1 METMEIVLLIVGA
14 AVFIASFLLPAGKK
28 SEGLTDDK
36 LVKEEIKGLVAD
48 QMKEIKSQVDDTV
61 EEAVQYAMEKTE
73 RSLERI
79 SNEKIMAVNEY
90 SDTVLAEINKNH
102 QEVMFLYDMLNDK
115 HISLKNTASK
125 VEKTAKEA
133 KDIAKEAEAVSKV
146 AKEATEKAEQVLPVF
161 HSFHPE
167 KVVLVKADAEE
178 EKTREKPAPQ
188 KKSTRGTKKS
198 SQQPPKKQDSEK
210 REEVQFNNNETI
222 LAMYST
228 GKSKVEIAKELGLGV
243 GEVSLVIDLFKG

>member
-1 METMEIVLLIVGA
+1 METMEIVLLVIGV
-14 AVFIASFLLPAGKK
+14 AVFVASFLLPAGKQEE
-28 SEGLTDDK
+28 STVNDQM
-36 LVKEEIKGLVAD
+36 VKEEIKGLVAD
-48 QMKEIKSQVDDTV
+48 QMKEIKTQVDDTV

-115 HISLKNTASK
+115 HISLKNTVSK

-133 KDIAKEAEAVSKV
+133 ESIAKEAEAVSKV
-146 AKEATEKAEQVLPVF
+146 AEEATRKAEAVLPVF
-161 HSFHPE
+161 HSLHPE
-167 KVVLVKADAEE
+167 TVIPVEKEE
-178 EKTREKPAPQ
+178 EKTSKKPATGKRTKQ
-188 KKSTRGTKKS
+188 SDKKKE
-198 SQQPPKKQDSEK
+198 KQTVEAVEK
-210 REEVQFNNNETI
+210 EVNFNNNETI
-222 LAMYST
+222 LAMYEL

>member
-1 METMEIVLLIVGA
+1 METMEIVLLIVGV
-14 AVFIASFLLPAGKK
+14 AVFVASFLLPAGKK
-28 SEGLTDDK
+28 SEGVTDEK
-36 LVKEEIKGLVAD
+36 LIKEEIKGLVAD
-48 QMKEIKSQVDDTV
+48 QMKEIKIQVDDTV

-90 SDTVLAEINKNH
+90 SNTVLAEINKNH

-115 HISLKNTASK
+115 HISLKNTVTK

-133 KDIAKEAEAVSKV
+133 ESIAKEAEAVSKV
-146 AKEATEKAEQVLPVF
+146 AKEATQKAEQVLPVF
-161 HSFHPE
+161 HSLHPE
-167 KVVLVKADAEE
+167 TVFPMEKEVEDVK
-178 EKTREKPAPQ
+178 EKPAPKKRRSQGEKKGAQQTQ
-188 KKSTRGTKKS
+188 KQAPAKK
-198 SQQPPKKQDSEK
+198 D
-210 REEVQFNNNETI
+210 EVQFNNNETI
-222 LAMYST
+222 LAMYEM

>member
-1 METMEIVLLIVGA
+1 MEIMEIILLVLGIA
-14 AVFIASFLLPAGKK
+14 AFVASFVLPADKEEAPVLNK
-28 SEGLTDDK
+28 ELT
-36 LVKEEIKGLVAD
+36 KEEIRNLVSE
-48 QMKEIKSQVDDTV
+48 QMVEIKEQVDGAV
-61 EEAVQYAMEKTE
+61 NEAVDYAMEKTE

-115 HISLKNTASK
+115 HVSLKNTASE

-133 KDIAKEAEAVSKV
+133 KTIAKEAEKTSNEV
-146 AKEATEKAEQVLPVF
+146 KEATRNAERIFPVF
-161 HSFHPE
+161 QPLQPE
-167 KVVLVKADAEE
+167 KVTLAGVQTKVEE
-178 EKTREKPAPQ
+178 QPKESKKGQ
-188 KKSTRGTKKS
+188 KKENKGKSTEKIVES
-198 SQQPPKKQDSEK
+198 S
-210 REEVQFNNNETI
+210 NNNEAI
-222 LAMYST
+222 LALYKV

>member
-1 METMEIVLLIVGA
+1 MGIMEIILLIIGL
-14 AVFIASFLLPAGKK
+14 AVFALSFFLPAGKGEK
-28 SEGLTDDK
+28 PIINKELT
-36 LVKEEIKGLVAD
+36 KEEIRSLVAD
-48 QMKEIKSQVDDTV
+48 ELESIKSRVDDTV
-61 EEAVQYAMEKTE
+61 EEAVDYAMEKTE

-115 HISLKNTASK
+115 HTSLKNTASE

-133 KDIAKEAEAVSKV
+133 KSITQEAQKASQVV
-146 AKEATEKAEQVLPVF
+146 KEATRNAEKVFPVF
-161 HSFHPE
+161 QPLQPE
-167 KVVLVKADAEE
+167 KITYV
-178 EKTREKPAPQ
+178 
-188 KKSTRGTKKS
+188 
-198 SQQPPKKQDSEK
+198 
-210 REEVQFNNNETI
+210 EEVAEPQAEVLIEEGANNNEKI
-222 LAMYST
+222 LALHKL

>member
-1 METMEIVLLIVGA
+1 METMEIVLLVVGA
-14 AVFIASFLLPAGKK
+14 AVFVASFLLPAGKK
-28 SEGLTDDK
+28 SEIVTDEK
-36 LVKEEIKGLVAD
+36 VVKEEIRSLVAD
-48 QMKEIKSQVDDTV
+48 QMKEIKTQVDDTV

-133 KDIAKEAEAVSKV
+133 ENIAKEAHEVSQV
-146 AKEATEKAEQVLPVF
+146 AKETTAKAQQVLPVF
-161 HSFHPE
+161 RALQPETVIPAEPEAEPE
-167 KVVLVKADAEE
+167 K
-178 EKTREKPAPQ
+178 EKPATKKKSAQSSKRGTQSSQ
-188 KKSTRGTKKS
+188 KKKA
-198 SQQPPKKQDSEK
+198 SENK
-210 REEVQFNNNETI
+210 TEQVQFNNNETI
-222 LAMYST
+222 LAMYAT

>member
-1 METMEIVLLIVGA
+1 MGIMEIILLIVGI
-14 AVFIASFLLPAGKK
+14 AVFVASFFLPAGKEERPAINK
-28 SEGLTDDK
+28 ELT
-36 LVKEEIKGLVAD
+36 KEEIRGLVSE
-48 QMKEIKSQVDDTV
+48 QMEEIKSRVEDTV
-61 EEAVQYAMEKTE
+61 EEAVDYAMEKTE

-115 HISLKNTASK
+115 HVSLKNTANE

-133 KDIAKEAEAVSKV
+133 KSITQEAQRASKEV
-146 AKEATEKAEQVLPVF
+146 KEATRNAEKIFPVF
-161 HSFHPE
+161 QPLQPE
-167 KVVLVKADAEE
+167 KIAFTEEIPESETNVVMEDGV
-178 EKTREKPAPQ
+178 
-188 KKSTRGTKKS
+188 
-198 SQQPPKKQDSEK
+198 
-210 REEVQFNNNETI
+210 NNNEKI
-222 LAMYST
+222 LALHKL

>member
-1 METMEIVLLIVGA
+1 MEVMEIILLIIGIG
-14 AVFIASFLLPAGKK
+14 VFVASFVLPAAK
-28 SEGLTDDK
+28 EEQPVVDRELTK
-36 LVKEEIKGLVAD
+36 EEINSLVKE
-48 QMKEIKSQVDDTV
+48 QMKEIKGQVDDTV
-61 EEAVQYAMEKTE
+61 NEAVDYAMEKTE

-115 HISLKNTASK
+115 HASLKNTASE

-133 KDIAKEAEAVSKV
+133 KTATQEAQKVSEEVK
-146 AKEATEKAEQVLPVF
+146 AATKNAEKIFPVF
-161 HSFHPE
+161 QPLQPE
-167 KVVLVKADAEE
+167 KYKITPPAEE
-178 EKTREKPAPQ
+178 EVKAPKRTRTKAKTEEKEKKAPA
-188 KKSTRGTKKS
+188 KKTT
-198 SQQPPKKQDSEK
+198 ENT
-210 REEVQFNNNETI
+210 NNNEEI
-222 LAMYST
+222 LKLHKL

>member
-1 METMEIVLLIVGA
+1 MGIMEIILLIIGL
-14 AVFIASFLLPAGKK
+14 AVFVASFFLPSGKGEK
-28 SEGLTDDK
+28 PVINKELT
-36 LVKEEIKGLVAD
+36 KEEIRNLVSEELE
-48 QMKEIKSQVDDTV
+48 EIKSKVDGTV
-61 EEAVQYAMEKTE
+61 EEAVDYAMEKTE

-115 HISLKNTASK
+115 HTSLKNTATQ

-133 KDIAKEAEAVSKV
+133 KNITEEAQRTSKEVQ
-146 AKEATEKAEQVLPVF
+146 EATRNAEKVFPVF
-161 HSFHPE
+161 QPLQPE
-167 KVVLVKADAEE
+167 KITPAVEETPKEEISFAE
-178 EKTREKPAPQ
+178 
-188 KKSTRGTKKS
+188 GTS
-198 SQQPPKKQDSEK
+198 
-210 REEVQFNNNETI
+210 NNEKI
-222 LAMYST
+222 LMLYGL

>member
-14 AVFIASFLLPAGKK
+14 AVFVASFLLPAGKK
-28 SEGLTDDK
+28 TEAVTDDK
-36 LVKEEIKGLVAD
+36 TAKEEIKNLVAE
-48 QMKEIKSQVDDTV
+48 QMKEIKTQVDDTV

-115 HISLKNTASK
+115 HITLKNTASK

-133 KDIAKEAEAVSKV
+133 ESIAKEAEAVSNA
-146 AKEATEKAEQVLPVF
+146 AKEATRKAEQVLPVF
-161 HSFHPE
+161 HSLHPE
-167 KVVLVKADAEE
+167 TVVPVQKEE
-178 EKTREKPAPQ
+178 QPVEKPAA
-188 KKSTRGTKKS
+188 KKRRSQGEKKKT
-198 SQQPPKKQDSEK
+198 PKT
-210 REEVQFNNNETI
+210 EEVQFNNNETI
-222 LAMYST
+222 LAMYDM

>member
-1 METMEIVLLIVGA
+1 METMEIVLLIVGI
-14 AVFIASFLLPAGKK
+14 AVFVASFLLPAGKK
-28 SEGLTDDK
+28 SEVVVDDK
-36 LVKEEIKGLVAD
+36 IIKEEIKGLVAD
-48 QMKEIKSQVDDTV
+48 QMMEIKTQVNDTV

-90 SDTVLAEINKNH
+90 SDTVLSEIHKNH

-125 VEKTAKEA
+125 VEKTAREA
-133 KDIAKEAEAVSKV
+133 ESIAKEAEAVSKV
-146 AKEATEKAEQVLPVF
+146 AKEATQKAEQVLPVF
-161 HSFHPE
+161 QVLHPE
-167 KVVLVKADAEE
+167 TVIPVESVAQPQPKAETKRHTKQGEKKSEKQPAKKKEE
-178 EKTREKPAPQ
+178 EVK
-188 KKSTRGTKKS
+188 
-198 SQQPPKKQDSEK
+198 
-210 REEVQFNNNETI
+210 FNNNETI
-222 LAMYST
+222 LALYAS

>member
-1 METMEIVLLIVGA
+1 METMEIVLLIIGV
-14 AVFIASFLLPAGKK
+14 AVFVASFLLPAGKQ
-28 SEGLTDDK
+28 EGSTVDEK
-36 LVKEEIKGLVAD
+36 IVQEEIKGLVAD

-133 KDIAKEAEAVSKV
+133 ENIAKEAEAVSKV
-146 AKEATEKAEQVLPVF
+146 AEEATRKAGQVLPVF
-161 HSFHPE
+161 HSLHPE
-167 KVVLVKADAEE
+167 TVIAVEKEEDKAA
-178 EKTREKPAPQ
+178 EKPA
-188 KKSTRGTKKS
+188 TKKRTK
-198 SQQPPKKQDSEK
+198 QNDKKKEK
-210 REEVQFNNNETI
+210 QTVETVEKEVNFNNNEII
-222 LAMYST
+222 LAMYEL

>member
-1 METMEIVLLIVGA
+1 METMEIVLLIVGI
-14 AVFIASFLLPAGKK
+14 AVFVASFLLPAGKK
-28 SEGLTDDK
+28 SEIVTDDK

-48 QMKEIKSQVDDTV
+48 QMKEIKTQVDDTV

-133 KDIAKEAEAVSKV
+133 KNIAKEAEAVSKV
-146 AKEATEKAEQVLPVF
+146 AKEATKKAEQVFPVF
-161 HSFHPE
+161 HSLHPE
-167 KVVLVKADAEE
+167 SVTLVDNESESVK
-178 EKTREKPAPQ
+178 EKPAPKRKGTQGGRKGNQQTQ
-188 KKSTRGTKKS
+188 KKQT
-198 SQQPPKKQDSEK
+198 SEK
-210 REEVQFNNNETI
+210 TEEVQFNNNETI
-222 LAMYST
+222 LAMYDM

>member
-1 METMEIVLLIVGA
+1 METMEIVLLIIGV
-14 AVFIASFLLPAGKK
+14 AVFVASFLLPAGKQ
-28 SEGLTDDK
+28 EERAVDDK
-36 LVKEEIKGLVAD
+36 IVKEEIKSLVAD

-133 KDIAKEAEAVSKV
+133 ESIAKEAEAVSKV
-146 AKEATEKAEQVLPVF
+146 AEEATKKAEKVLPVF
-161 HSFHPE
+161 HSLHPE
-167 KVVLVKADAEE
+167 TVIPVEKEE
-178 EKTREKPAPQ
+178 EKVEEKPAI
-188 KKSTRGTKKS
+188 KKRTKRSNTKKEN
-198 SQQPPKKQDSEK
+198 QANETVEK
-210 REEVQFNNNETI
+210 TEKEVNFNNNETI
-222 LAMYST
+222 LALYEL

>member
-1 METMEIVLLIVGA
+1 MGVMEIILLIVGI
-14 AVFIASFLLPAGKK
+14 AVFAASFFLPAGKEEK
-28 SEGLTDDK
+28 TAINKELTKEQIRGL
-36 LVKEEIKGLVAD
+36 VAEQMEEIK
-48 QMKEIKSQVDDTV
+48 SRVDDTV
-61 EEAVQYAMEKTE
+61 EEAVDYAMEKTE

-115 HISLKNTASK
+115 HASLKNTATE

-133 KDIAKEAEAVSKV
+133 KSITKEAQRASKEV
-146 AKEATEKAEQVLPVF
+146 QEATRNAEKVFPVF
-161 HSFHPE
+161 QPLQPE
-167 KVVLVKADAEE
+167 KIAVVEE
-178 EKTREKPAPQ
+178 TVP
-188 KKSTRGTKKS
+188 
-198 SQQPPKKQDSEK
+198 
-210 REEVQFNNNETI
+210 EEDIVISAGANNNERI
-222 LAMYST
+222 LALHKL

>member
-1 METMEIVLLIVGA
+1 METMEIVLLIIGV
-14 AVFIASFLLPAGKK
+14 AVFVASFLLPAGKQEENADH
-28 SEGLTDDK
+28 SAV
-36 LVKEEIKGLVAD
+36 VKEEIKGLVAD
-48 QMKEIKSQVDDTV
+48 QMQEIKSQVDDTV

-133 KDIAKEAEAVSKV
+133 ESIAKEAEAVSKV
-146 AKEATEKAEQVLPVF
+146 AEEATRKAEKVLPVFQSLHPETVVPLEKEEEKAEQKPVTKRKTKQ
-161 HSFHPE
+161 SDKKKE
-167 KVVLVKADAEE
+167 KQTVESAE
-178 EKTREKPAPQ
+178 K
-188 KKSTRGTKKS
+188 
-198 SQQPPKKQDSEK
+198 
-210 REEVQFNNNETI
+210 EVNFNNNETI
-222 LAMYST
+222 LALYEL

>member
-1 METMEIVLLIVGA
+1 METMEIVLLIIGV
-14 AVFIASFLLPAGKK
+14 AVFVASFLLPTGKQEE
-28 SEGLTDDK
+28 SVVSDK
-36 LVKEEIKGLVAD
+36 IAKEEIKSLVAD
-48 QMKEIKSQVDDTV
+48 QMKEIKTQVDDTV

-133 KDIAKEAEAVSKV
+133 KNIAKEAEAVSKV
-146 AKEATEKAEQVLPVF
+146 AEETTRKAEAALPVF
-161 HSFHPE
+161 HSLHPE
-167 KVVLVKADAEE
+167 TVFPIKKEE
-178 EKTREKPAPQ
+178 EKTTEKTATRKRTKQ
-188 KKSTRGTKKS
+188 SDNKKEK
-198 SQQPPKKQDSEK
+198 QPEKQAVETSEK
-210 REEVQFNNNETI
+210 EVNFNNNETI
-222 LAMYST
+222 LALYKL